1 MRFSKTS
8 KLLILITLFLTSHSF
23 AQNVKEVE
31 RRRLIRD
38 YKVQDVTAEEIN
50 NFPEIHLDEQSVL
63 ERIDKRTGV
72 YEDPYYTLQDE
83 ARFSL
88 GYALSQD
95 YQNPTKV
102 QSVYGS
108 YMNKMDD
115 FYQDMWWAIQFKRT
129 VAQFNAIHDAPETGG
144 RGTNQQGITMM
155 GLGVAHNF
163 WTLNDL
169 FKSSRVFETVAV
181 YLNYNFHVDSTDDQS
196 YQGFGYT
203 ADYSL
208 VYRSTKRWFY
218 GGKFSYNWAQ
228 VERAAEEG
236 ESDSDTSLV
245 FGWTTLAFELG
256 FYF

>member
-1 MRFSKTS
+1 MIALSLAFFG
-8 KLLILITLFLTSHSF
+8 LLDFLIPPSF
-23 AQNVKEVE
+23 AQNIKEVE
-31 RRRLIRD
+31 RRRLIKD
-38 YKVQDVTAEEIN
+38 YKVQDVSAEELN
-50 NFPEIHLDEQSVL
+50 NFPEIHLDEQSIL
-63 ERIDKRTGV
+63 ERLDKRTGV

-83 ARFSL
+83 ARLSL

-102 QSVYGS
+102 QSVYGT

-115 FYQDMWWAIQFKRT
+115 FYQDMWWAFQFKRT
-129 VAQFNAIHDAPETGG
+129 VASFNAIHTDPESGG
-144 RGTNQQGITMM
+144 RGTNQQGITLIGM
-155 GLGVAHNF
+155 GVAHNF
-163 WTLNDL
+163 WTLNDIL
-169 FKSSRVFETVAV
+169 KSNRFFETIAV
-181 YLNYNFHVDSTDDQS
+181 YVNYNFHVDSTDDQS

-228 VERAAEEG
+228 VERPQENEEG
-236 ESDSDTSLV
+236 TLERSLV